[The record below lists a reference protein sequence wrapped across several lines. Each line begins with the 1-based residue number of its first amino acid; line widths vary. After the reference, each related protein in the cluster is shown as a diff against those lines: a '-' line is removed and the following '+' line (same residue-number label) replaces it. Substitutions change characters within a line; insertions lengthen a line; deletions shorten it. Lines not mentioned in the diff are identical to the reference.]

1 MKVTIGSDPEFIIS
15 YKGKP
20 FSVIFKLGGSKKE
33 PKDIGRECGIQE
45 DNVNAELTFPP
56 VNNVDD
62 FVDYINYGKIVIKK
76 LLKENTGLDCE
87 VESWS
92 SAEFSNEDL
101 NNPVARRFGCEPSYC
116 IYTGNVSPRPSPE
129 EVGNIRSAGFHIHI
143 GMPGTMSTKQKT
155 FMIWCMDVMLGVP
168 SLFIDTDV
176 RRRKLYGNAGDFRY
190 RYLADKDISVIEYR
204 TLGAKLHET
213 NDLIKWVYN
222 QTMKAVEMF
231 DKYKTFDK
239 YEKEVSVEEKIIF
252 QEPWEAID
260 NNNLE
265 VASQILKIT
274 KTTIDEFIPGFV
286 SVYQ

>member
-20 FSVIFKLGGSKKE
+20 FSVIGKLGGSKKE

-56 VNNVDD
+56 VNNVND
-62 FVDYINYGKIVIKK
+62 FVDYINYGKIVIQK

-92 SAEFSNEDL
+92 SAEFSNKDL

-143 GMPGTMSTKQKT
+143 GMPGVMSTKQKT

-168 SLFIDTDV
+168 SLFIDKDV

-190 RYLADKDISVIEYR
+190 RYFADKDISVIEYR

-222 QTMKAVEMF
+222 QTMRAVEMF

-239 YEKEVSVEEKIIF
+239 YEKEVPAEEKIIF

-274 KTTIDEFIPGFV
+274 KTTIDEFIPRFV
-286 SVYQ
+286 SVH